1 MAVKWPFMSHKF
13 SRDFSYKIA
22 KICKWKHLRFMTQ
35 LLEQYKLLTH
45 WVTKKECL
53 NLIFVKDIYFC
64 KKGARNGRKMVIY
77 GVTTRL
83 GESDF
88 I

>member
-1 MAVKWPFMSHKF
+1 METFAFYDATVGT
-13 SRDFSYKIA
+13 IN
-22 KICKWKHLRFMTQ
+22 
-35 LLEQYKLLTH
+35 LLTH
-45 WVTKKECL
+45 WVTKKDCL